1 LYSST
6 IIIRIT
12 KSSRIRR
19 VVYAAHMGRKEMHI
33 MFWFGNPEGKRALG
47 RCIRRWEDNIKTDL
61 SELVLEGVD

>member
-19 VVYAAHMGRKEMHI
+19 VGYAAHTGRKEMHI
-33 MFWFGNPEGKRALG
+33 KFWFGNPEGKRALG
-47 RCIRRWEDNIKTDL
+47 RSGRRWEDGIKQ
-61 SELVLEGVD
+61 VLRS